1 MVTNHSD
8 PSEAIQG
15 TLEPPL
21 MVVCHGKWK
30 GPMTSQPSD
39 ASPLTPPLV
48 KDKDFAVGRAQ
59 SFIGDANLNEDSKH
73 ETDDLTDVGLHDLTK
88 VGICT
93 FLVCVKSWFLVI
105 IYILLF

>member
-1 MVTNHSD
+1 MVTNCSD
-8 PSEAIQG
+8 LSKAIQG
-15 TLEPPL
+15 TLEPP
-21 MVVCHGKWK
+21 MVVPCHGKWK

-59 SFIGDANLNEDSKH
+59 SFIEDVELDEYSEH
-73 ETDDLTDVGLHDLTK
+73 ETNDLIDASLHDLTK

-93 FLVCVKSWFLVI
+93 FLVGVKS
-105 IYILLF
+105 